1 MYNLEKTDFT
11 IGRGY
16 SQEWAFTARLKRPT
30 GEKERNMFFERADFA
45 ANIVT
50 AGHMSWESRKIT
62 VKARP
67 YHALSLRL
75 VGEGALKM
83 DGGVYDLHA
92 GEVLF
97 VPANREYEA
106 DYSATE
112 ILVFHFTAA
121 VDDEWIKPAIFRG
134 SEKIAELFSGAVAA
148 YREKTPG
155 YKMLA
160 TAKFY
165 EILALLCGKA
175 EDSDAA
181 LVHATSF
188 IGENFRD
195 PELRI
200 EDVCRAVGVSE
211 STLRR
216 KFYDRFNLSP
226 VDYIIELRLDY
237 ARDEIAVMGR
247 SVTEAAENAGFTE
260 PKYFSR
266 LMKKRRGVSP
276 SDLRIKVV

>member
-1 MYNLEKTDFT
+1 
-11 IGRGY
+11 
-16 SQEWAFTARLKRPT
+16 
-30 GEKERNMFFERADFA
+30 MFFERADFA

-75 VGEGALKM
+75 IGEGTIEM
-83 DGGVYDLHA
+83 DGDFYELHA
-92 GEVLF
+92 GEALF
-97 VPANREYEA
+97 VPAWKEYEA
-106 DYSATE
+106 DYSANE
-112 ILVFHFTAA
+112 ILVFHFTAEI
-121 VDDEWIKPAIFRG
+121 DDEWAKPAIFKG
-134 SEKIAELFSGAVAA
+134 SEKIAELFAGAVAA
-148 YREKTPG
+148 WREKTPG
-155 YKMLA
+155 YKMSA

-165 EILALLCGKA
+165 EILSLLHVRG
-175 EDSDAA
+175 EEFDAA

-195 PELRI
+195 SELRV
-200 EDVCRAVGVSE
+200 EDICRAVGVSE

-216 KFYDRFNLSP
+216 KFYERFNLSP

-237 ARDEIAVMGR
+237 ARDEIAVKGL
-247 SVTEAAENAGFTE
+247 SVAEAAENAGFTE

>member
-1 MYNLEKTDFT
+1 
-11 IGRGY
+11 
-16 SQEWAFTARLKRPT
+16 
-30 GEKERNMFFERADFA
+30 MFFERADFA

-50 AGHMSWESRKIT
+50 VGRMTWESRKIV

-75 VGEGALKM
+75 VGEGRIKM
-83 DGGVYDLHA
+83 DGETYDLHA

-97 VPANREYEA
+97 VPANKEYEA

-112 ILVFHFTAA
+112 ILVFHFTAGI
-121 VDDEWIKPAIFRG
+121 DDEWVKPAIFRG
-134 SEKIAELFSGAVAA
+134 SEKIAELFAGAVTAFGGKA
-148 YREKTPG
+148 PG
-155 YKMLA
+155 YKMQA

-165 EILALLCGKA
+165 ETLSLLCRTDG
-175 EDSDAA
+175 EGDAA
-181 LVHATSF
+181 LMHATSF

-195 PELRI
+195 PELKI

-216 KFYDRFNLSP
+216 KFYDRYNLSP
-226 VDYIIELRLDY
+226 VDYIIELRLDC
-237 ARDEIAVMGR
+237 ARDEIAVFGR
-247 SVTEAAENAGFTE
+247 SVTEAAEAAGFTE

-276 SDLRIKVV
+276 SELRIRVV

>member
-1 MYNLEKTDFT
+1 M
-11 IGRGY
+11 
-16 SQEWAFTARLKRPT
+16 
-30 GEKERNMFFERADFA
+30 
-45 ANIVT
+45 
-50 AGHMSWESRKIT
+50 
-62 VKARP
+62 
-67 YHALSLRL
+67 
-75 VGEGALKM
+75 
-83 DGGVYDLHA
+83 
-92 GEVLF
+92 LF
-97 VPANREYEA
+97 VPANREHEA

-148 YREKTPG
+148 YREKKPG

-165 EILALLCGKA
+165 EILALLCGKV

-216 KFYDRFNLSP
+216 KFYDRFNLS
-226 VDYIIELRLDY
+226 
-237 ARDEIAVMGR
+237 RDEIAVMGR